1 MAAEVPARLASQE
14 SGKEDLAPDGRPGFG
29 REVDESSLLRL
40 FRTPDEADQ
49 IFLSEL
55 RSLAEDVGILVSITE
70 GFYRERRYFN
80 LLGSA
85 QRGDLEQL
93 LSSYRAYSLDPSS
106 AINQGQAVSMAFAR
120 MHLDTRF
127 RTRID
132 ILREWGYEASQ
143 LRSGLRVLEGAASS
157 FVVLGDNQARS
168 VARRIDLAAARLR
181 NMRLDLEAM
190 RESMESARTGGPDP
204 HQVKAFLALFEIG
217 DRDARLKAI
226 EAERLR
232 AQTEE
237 KRMTSVL
244 FTTKLKVEAAPELE
258 WRVNS
263 NAQARD
269 LLEDALEALPE
280 SDDDVPA
287 ELRRLG
293 KTKRRKY
300 ARERSIEG
308 LELDPLN
315 EELAWIAGRT
325 SQLVFGEFEAA
336 SHYDRFLTLR
346 GIRHYQEATFRER
359 DLTEREREA
368 LRFLDQLE
376 QRVNPLNP
384 GQR

>member
-1 MAAEVPARLASQE
+1 MAAEVLTFSGSQAQ
-14 SGKEDLAPDGRPGFG
+14 GKESLAPDGRPGFG
-29 REVDESSLLRL
+29 RDVDELSLLRF
-40 FRTPDEADQ
+40 FRTPEEEDLV
-49 IFLSEL
+49 FLSEL
-55 RSLAEDVGILVSITE
+55 QRLAEDVGILVSITE

-80 LLGSA
+80 LLGPA

-106 AINQGQAVSMAFAR
+106 AINQGPAVSMAFAR

-157 FVVLGDNQARS
+157 FVVLGDDQARS

-204 HQVKAFLALFEIG
+204 DQVKAFLALFEIG

-226 EAERLR
+226 EADRLR
-232 AQTEE
+232 AEREE

-244 FTTKLKVEAAPELE
+244 FTTKLRVEAASELE
-258 WRVNS
+258 WRASS

-280 SDDDVPA
+280 SSDDVSP
-287 ELRRLG
+287 ELRRMG
-293 KTKRRKY
+293 KTKRRKV
-300 ARERSIEG
+300 ARERAIAG
-308 LELDPLN
+308 LNFDPLN
-315 EELAWIAGRT
+315 EELAWIAAHT
-325 SQLVFGEFEAA
+325 SKLVFGEYEAA

-359 DLTEREREA
+359 DLSEREREA
-368 LRFLDQLE
+368 LRFLDVLE
-376 QRVNPLNP
+376 QTINPLDPNP
-384 GQR
+384 R